1 MTTNRQASAKSIRR
15 RSRKSQKVALGRSK
29 EFKFRGLTLEELQK
43 LDNAELLKVL
53 PSRARR
59 SLKREMGPD
68 QKILLRRLSRTTKE
82 LKTHIRDM
90 VIVPKFVGR
99 IVQVHNGKEYVKF
112 EIKPEMI
119 GHYLGEF
126 AQTRKSVKHS
136 GPGVGATRSSKFMPL
151 K

>member
-68 QKILLRRLSRTTKE
+68 QKILLRRLNRTTKE